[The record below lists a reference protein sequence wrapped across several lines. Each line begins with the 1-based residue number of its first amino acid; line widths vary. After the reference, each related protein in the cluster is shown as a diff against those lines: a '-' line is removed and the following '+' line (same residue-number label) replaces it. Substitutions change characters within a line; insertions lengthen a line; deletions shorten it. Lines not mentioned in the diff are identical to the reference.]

1 MSAEHADDFHARD
14 IGFSVAHVYH
24 LRERDAFLVFR
35 DTFIDLVSVPR
46 AENSLV
52 DFEDELRLGR
62 VVNSD
67 SRPFS
72 LALGV
77 VDECACEN
85 VLELFGDRA
94 TFDDFLK
101 SGGIDVMLDPHPS
114 ALSVFIDKVEPR
126 SHALEEFDILSEFLE
141 LAAFQLDIILLGLIY
156 HQFHVGQDIARIL
169 SCRDAVT
176 HFPEFLRRLAYGLD
190 ESELLHVS
198 RGKRAVEIVNQ
209 CNNWF
214 SRHNR
219 MNLKSLAMP
228 NKCGMLLHKYN
239 GKLLN
244 LRLIHKDIN
253 AMEHY
258 FARLQNAVRLYW
270 EKPAVCNY
278 RGESFTYGQLA
289 TQIERFHIF
298 FEACGL
304 KKGDRIAICAKN
316 TARMAVSF
324 LSVNTYETVVVP
336 ILSDFT
342 PESVNHLVDH
352 SESLILMTDNDIWA
366 KLDIKAMPRL
376 KAVVSVNDFTLLY
389 VSDEKVRE
397 AFASVSER
405 FAQKYPMGFTGENV
419 TYNTDNWDDLDIIN
433 YTSGTTSSPK
443 GVMLTYKALSATIDF
458 GQRHIP
464 SSDKFTMVSML
475 PMAHMYGLVYEFL
488 YPLCNGT
495 SITFLGKTP
504 SPTLLLSAM
513 RDVKPYLLITVPLV
527 MEKVFKSAIK
537 PVVEKPVMKVLT
549 RIPGIKSLLFK
560 KIREKLLSALG
571 GNLQMIIMG
580 GAPLNPEVEKW
591 FKKLGLP
598 YTVGYGMTEA
608 APLLAYEPCDSYVPG
623 SCGKSVDC
631 ATVRIDSD
639 DPQHV
644 VGEIQAKGDNICLG
658 YYKAPEATAAAFTE
672 DGYLKTGDLGIID
685 AEGNIFIKGRSKS
698 MILSANGQNIY
709 PEEVEAVVN
718 NQDYVVE
725 SVVVDRA
732 SKLVALIYLDQDAIR
747 KNGLDAETVADIPER
762 VRIASNRALPSYSQL
777 QKVEVVDKPFE
788 KTPKMSIKRFMYK

>member
-1 MSAEHADDFHARD
+1 
-14 IGFSVAHVYH
+14 
-24 LRERDAFLVFR
+24 
-35 DTFIDLVSVPR
+35 
-46 AENSLV
+46 
-52 DFEDELRLGR
+52 
-62 VVNSD
+62 
-67 SRPFS
+67 
-72 LALGV
+72 
-77 VDECACEN
+77 
-85 VLELFGDRA
+85 
-94 TFDDFLK
+94 
-101 SGGIDVMLDPHPS
+101 
-114 ALSVFIDKVEPR
+114 
-126 SHALEEFDILSEFLE
+126 
-141 LAAFQLDIILLGLIY
+141 
-156 HQFHVGQDIARIL
+156 
-169 SCRDAVT
+169 
-176 HFPEFLRRLAYGLD
+176 
-190 ESELLHVS
+190 
-198 RGKRAVEIVNQ
+198 
-209 CNNWF
+209 
-214 SRHNR
+214 
-219 MNLKSLAMP
+219 
-228 NKCGMLLHKYN
+228 
-239 GKLLN
+239 
-244 LRLIHKDIN
+244 
-253 AMEHY
+253 MEHY
-258 FARLQNAVRLYW
+258 FARLQNAIRLYW
-270 EKPAVCNY
+270 DKPAVCNY
-278 RGESFTYGQLA
+278 RGETFTYGQLA

-352 SESLILMTDNDIWA
+352 SESQMLFTDSDIWT
-366 KLDIKAMPRL
+366 KLDKSKMPL
-376 KAVVSVNDFTLLY
+376 VKAVVSVNDFTLLY
-389 VSDEKVRE
+389 ADNDEIKKAYAAISE
-397 AFASVSER
+397 TFASR
-405 FAQKYPMGFTGENV
+405 YPMGFTGENV

-433 YTSGTTSSPK
+433 YTSGTTSAPK

-458 GQRHIP
+458 GQRYIP

-504 SPTLLLSAM
+504 SPSLLLSAM
-513 RDVKPYLLITVPLV
+513 HDVKPYLLITVPLV

-537 PVVEKPVMKVLT
+537 PVLDKPVMKVLT
-549 RIPGIKSLLFK
+549 RIPGINSLIFK

-591 FKKLGLP
+591 FKRIGLP

-608 APLLAYEPCDSYVPG
+608 APLLAYEACTSYVPG
-623 SCGKSVDC
+623 SCGRSVDC
-631 ATVRIDSD
+631 AVVRIDSE

-644 VGEIQAKGDNICLG
+644 VGEIQAKGDNVCIG
-658 YYKAPEATAAAFTE
+658 YYKNPEATAAAFTE
-672 DGYLKTGDLGIID
+672 DGFLKTGDLGVID
-685 AEGNIFIKGRSKS
+685 ANGNIFIRGRSKS

-732 SKLVALIYLDQDAIR
+732 GKLVALVYLDGDAM
-747 KNGLDAETVADIPER
+747 KKAGLDEETVADLHETI
-762 VRIASNRALPSYSQL
+762 RINANKALPSYSQL

>member
-1 MSAEHADDFHARD
+1 
-14 IGFSVAHVYH
+14 
-24 LRERDAFLVFR
+24 
-35 DTFIDLVSVPR
+35 
-46 AENSLV
+46 
-52 DFEDELRLGR
+52 
-62 VVNSD
+62 
-67 SRPFS
+67 
-72 LALGV
+72 
-77 VDECACEN
+77 
-85 VLELFGDRA
+85 
-94 TFDDFLK
+94 
-101 SGGIDVMLDPHPS
+101 
-114 ALSVFIDKVEPR
+114 
-126 SHALEEFDILSEFLE
+126 
-141 LAAFQLDIILLGLIY
+141 
-156 HQFHVGQDIARIL
+156 
-169 SCRDAVT
+169 
-176 HFPEFLRRLAYGLD
+176 
-190 ESELLHVS
+190 
-198 RGKRAVEIVNQ
+198 
-209 CNNWF
+209 
-214 SRHNR
+214 
-219 MNLKSLAMP
+219 
-228 NKCGMLLHKYN
+228 
-239 GKLLN
+239 
-244 LRLIHKDIN
+244 
-253 AMEHY
+253 MEHY
-258 FARLQNAVRLYW
+258 FARLQNAIRLYW
-270 EKPAVCNY
+270 DKPAVCNY
-278 RGESFTYGQLA
+278 RGETFTYGQLA

-352 SESLILMTDNDIWA
+352 SESLMLFTDSDIWE
-366 KLDIKAMPRL
+366 KLDKSKMPL
-376 KAVVSVNDFTLLY
+376 VKAVISVNDFTLLY
-389 VSDEKVRE
+389 ADNDDVKKAYAAISET
-397 AFASVSER
+397 FASR
-405 FAQKYPMGFTGENV
+405 YPMGFTGENV

-433 YTSGTTSSPK
+433 YTSGTTSAPK

-458 GQRHIP
+458 GQRYIP

-504 SPTLLLSAM
+504 SPSLLLSAM
-513 RDVKPYLLITVPLV
+513 HDVKPYLLITVPLV

-537 PVVEKPVMKVLT
+537 PVLDKPVMKVLT
-549 RIPGIKSLLFK
+549 RIPGINSLIFK

-591 FKKLGLP
+591 FKRIGLP

-608 APLLAYEPCDSYVPG
+608 APLLAYEACTSYVPG
-623 SCGKSVDC
+623 SCGRSVDC
-631 ATVRIDSD
+631 AIVRIDSE

-644 VGEIQAKGDNICLG
+644 VGEIQAKGDNVCIG
-658 YYKAPEATAAAFTE
+658 YYKNPEATAAAFTE
-672 DGYLKTGDLGIID
+672 DGFLKTGDLGIID
-685 AEGNIFIKGRSKS
+685 AHGNIFIRGRSKS

-732 SKLVALIYLDQDAIR
+732 SKLVALVYLDADAM
-747 KNGLDAETVADIPER
+747 KKAGLDEETVADLHETI
-762 VRIASNRALPSYSQL
+762 RINANKALPSYSQL